1 MCEVLAMIAEHAPV
15 SPNKLAE
22 IGIACRQDIDYYIR
36 ELKRDKLIHIA
47 AYETSPC
54 RDGYTVKLYATGNLA
69 DAKRP
74 KPPRKPYKRKPTE
87 HADDIANAIRNREE
101 RRQREIEHIPAR
113 DFLTAALFG
122 GIAA

>member
-1 MCEVLAMIAEHAPV
+1 MREVLAMISEHGPV
-15 SPNKLAE
+15 SPNRLTE
-22 IGIACRQDIDYYIR
+22 LGLACRQDIDYYIR
-36 ELKRDKLIHIA
+36 ELKRDKLIYIA
-47 AYETSPC
+47 EFDASPC
-54 RDGYTVKLYATGNLA
+54 RDGRTVKLYAAGNLP

-87 HADDIANAIRNREE
+87 HADDIANAIRNRAE
-101 RRQREIEHIPAR
+101 RRRQEIERVPER